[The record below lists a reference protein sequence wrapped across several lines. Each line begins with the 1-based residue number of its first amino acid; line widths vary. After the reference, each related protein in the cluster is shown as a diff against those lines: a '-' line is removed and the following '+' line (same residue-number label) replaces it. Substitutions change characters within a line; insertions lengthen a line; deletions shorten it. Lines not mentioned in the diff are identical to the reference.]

1 MYQFNIEFEYDEE
14 KSEANR
20 LKHGLA
26 LSDAKA
32 LWAQFGSEWP
42 AVYFDEER
50 WLRVGWI
57 GERLFTWFYLSQ
69 QKVRLISLRR
79 SRDIEVPLSKERQNE
94 KKKPKP
100 ITAEG
105 LIVNLMRGRCI

>member
-26 LSDAKA
+26 LEDAKA

-42 AVYFDEER
+42 AEYFDEER

-57 GERLFTWFYLSQ
+57 GERLFTCVFTYRGK
-69 QKVRLISLRR
+69 KVRFISLRR
-79 SRDIEVPLSKERQNE
+79 SRDIEIARYLKEKTKNE
-94 KKKPKP
+94 KEE
-100 ITAEG
+100 T
-105 LIVNLMRGRCI
+105 